1 MPNIHHAIPAAL
13 LVSCLLG
20 VLSGC
25 QATLPKDIPQGTP
38 VSSASYVKGP
48 APLRM
53 PSPDQAEGST
63 RFEDSLTG
71 GEVFQMYC
79 SQCHNRR
86 PMSERPFANY
96 RNVAAHMR
104 TRANLSGK
112 EFEKLVDFMRRVQDA
127 PLPSPDTEPSP
138 KRFTFSQPI
147 AGLEPQPEGAS
158 GPPRE

>member
-1 MPNIHHAIPAAL
+1 MPNIRLSIPA
-13 LVSCLLG
+13 CLLAACLPG
-20 VLSGC
+20 FLSGC
-25 QATLPKDIPQGTP
+25 QAMLPKDSPEGTR
-38 VSSASYVKGP
+38 VSSTNFVKGP

-63 RFEDSLTG
+63 SFEDSLSG
-71 GEVFQMYC
+71 GQVFQMYC

-86 PMSERPFANY
+86 PLSERPFANY

-104 TRANLSGK
+104 ARANLSGK

-127 PLPSPDTEPSP
+127 ELPLPDTEPSP
-138 KRFTFSQPI
+138 KRFIFSQPI
-147 AGLEPQPEGAS
+147 AGLEPQGEGNS